1 MLIYRVAPIFALMLF
16 CACSIQPIRQS
27 DLNSDYLQAQGYLA
41 KCAGLFA
48 QADNIVRNANATDA
62 QTSRLPGFPYLRSS
76 RFLASFLYELDEPQ
90 KLLVWMNEMRGLDK
104 QARAYELKNASV
116 ELSGFM
122 DEPDLM
128 AELDSCAESMM
139 QEDIEY
145 PEQLASI
152 KRAAKVAD
160 SYITA
165 NRIAGVYPISSWF
178 VKRGINRLQK
188 NIKRT
193 FSSAVKPSIA
203 SGALETYAPKEV
215 PAIGEEEISQ
225 LLMAGTAN
233 TLAMPSFNKQ
243 DKETLFSY
251 FAPVWELDQV
261 SEDDH
266 IGSPYWLA
274 NQKLGINISDSVV
287 YQYLS
292 YTRLDGQ
299 VLPQFNYIIW
309 FPARPAASGVDIL
322 AGHLD
327 GITWRVTVSTD
338 GNILMYDSMHNCGC
352 YHMFFPISE
361 TGVSR
366 LTQSSGEESILVPQQ
381 VAMLQ
386 TGQRVH
392 LRIASGSHYIEAVTN
407 KPVNSRH
414 NTYRFADYNELRSL
428 ARIDGK
434 HLSMFGINGIVP
446 GTSRKER
453 WLLWPMGVEDAGA
466 MRQWGH
472 HATAFIGRR
481 HFDDA
486 DLLER
491 YFSFPQAGQLEK

>member
-1 MLIYRVAPIFALMLF
+1 VA
-16 CACSIQPIRQS
+16 
-27 DLNSDYLQAQGYLA
+27 N
-41 KCAGLFA
+41 
-48 QADNIVRNANATDA
+48 
-62 QTSRLPGFPYLRSS
+62 
-76 RFLASFLYELDEPQ
+76 
-90 KLLVWMNEMRGLDK
+90 
-104 QARAYELKNASV
+104 
-116 ELSGFM
+116 
-122 DEPDLM
+122 
-128 AELDSCAESMM
+128 
-139 QEDIEY
+139 
-145 PEQLASI
+145 
-152 KRAAKVAD
+152 VAD

-165 NRIAGVYPISSWF
+165 NRIAGVYPISNWF
-178 VKRGINRLQK
+178 VKRGINRLQEK
-188 NIKRT
+188 IKQT
-193 FSSAVKPSIA
+193 FSLATKSSIA
-203 SGALETYAPKEV
+203 NATLETYAPKEV
-215 PAIGEEEISQ
+215 PGIGEEEISQ
-225 LLMAGTAN
+225 LLMAGTVNA
-233 TLAMPSFNKQ
+233 LAMPSFNKQ

-266 IGSPYWLA
+266 IGSPYWRA
-274 NQKLGINISDSVV
+274 NQKLGINTSDSVV

-299 VLPQFNYIIW
+299 VLLQFNYIIW
-309 FPARPAASGVDIL
+309 FPARPATSGVDIL

-338 GNILMYDSMHNCGC
+338 GKILMYDSMHNCGC

-366 LTQSSGEESILVPQQ
+366 LTQSRGEESILVPQQ

-414 NTYRFADYNELRSL
+414 YTYRFDDYNELRSL
-428 ARIDGK
+428 AGVDGK
-434 HLSMFGINGIVP
+434 HLSMFGVNGIVP

>member
-139 QEDIEY
+139 QEDIED